1 LSGPKAAVTSWA
13 SREFDGNSATT
24 ERWAGQA
31 AGPAGRVR
39 VLYIG
44 GLGRSGSTL
53 IERLTGQLPGVRA
66 VGELVHLWDR
76 GITDDERCGC
86 GEPFRQ
92 CPFWSQVGKAA
103 FGGWDE
109 VDVSRVAALRAQV
122 DRNRFIPALA
132 RRHVRPKMRQPL
144 TEYTS
149 YYARL
154 YAAVA
159 GVSGCDLVVDSSKH
173 PSLAHCLRWQPD
185 VDLRV
190 LHLVRDPRAVAYSWS
205 RQVLRPDTDT
215 QSYMTKYSSATAAKQ
230 WNVQNAAFHL
240 LARSGVPTMRLR
252 YEDFTAEPE
261 LTLHQIARFAGR
273 PAQDSYPFLTTH
285 GTSWAAQLACGHSV
299 SGNPMRFTTGQVLIS
314 RDEKWQA
321 SMSQAQQRAVTAL
334 TLPLLAGYG
343 YLGAR
348 S

>member
-1 LSGPKAAVTSWA
+1 M
-13 SREFDGNSATT
+13 RET
-24 ERWAGQA
+24 A
-31 AGPAGRVR
+31 AGRAR
-39 VLYIG
+39 VLYVG

-53 IERLTGQLPGVRA
+53 IERLIGQLPGVCA
-66 VGELVHLWDR
+66 VGELVHLWQR

-92 CPFWSQVGKAA
+92 CPFWQQVGKAA

-109 VDVSRVAALRAQV
+109 VDVSRVAALRSRV

-132 RRHVRPKMRQPL
+132 RRHVRPKMRQLL

-154 YAAVA
+154 YAAITD
-159 GVSGCDLVVDSSKH
+159 VSGCDLVVDSSKH

-205 RQVLRPDTDT
+205 RQVLRPDTDR
-215 QSYMTKYSSATAAKQ
+215 QSYMTRYSPATTARQ
-230 WNVQNAAFHL
+230 WDVQNAAFQL
-240 LARSGVPTMRLR
+240 LARTGVPTMRLR

-261 LTLHQIARFAGR
+261 LTLHRVADFAGLPSR
-273 PAQDSYPFLTTH
+273 DSYPFLTAD
-285 GTSWAAQLACGHSV
+285 GPSWRAHLSGSHSV
-299 SGNPMRFTTGQVLIS
+299 SGNPMRFTTGQIPI
-314 RDEKWQA
+314 RADEKWRT
-321 SMSQAQQRAVTAL
+321 SMPKAQQRAVTAL

-343 YLGAR
+343 YLGAQ

>member
-1 LSGPKAAVTSWA
+1 M
-13 SREFDGNSATT
+13 
-24 ERWAGQA
+24 
-31 AGPAGRVR
+31 
-39 VLYIG
+39 LYIG

-53 IERLTGQLPGVRA
+53 IERLIGQLPRVCA
-66 VGELVHLWDR
+66 VGELVHLWER

-86 GEPFRQ
+86 GEPFHQ
-92 CPFWSQVGKAA
+92 CPFWQQVGKAA

-109 VDVSRVAALRAQV
+109 VDVSRVAALRSRV

-132 RRHVRPKMRQPL
+132 RRHVRPKMRQLL

-154 YAAVA
+154 YAAITD
-159 GVSGCDLVVDSSKH
+159 VSGCDLVVDSSKH

-205 RQVLRPDTDT
+205 RQVLRPDTDR
-215 QSYMTKYSSATAAKQ
+215 QSYMTRYSPATTARQ
-230 WNVQNAAFHL
+230 WDVQNAAFQL
-240 LARSGVPTMRLR
+240 LARTGVPTMRLR

-261 LTLHQIARFAGR
+261 LTLHRVADFAGLPSR
-273 PAQDSYPFLTTH
+273 DSYPFLTAD
-285 GTSWAAQLACGHSV
+285 GPSWRAHLSGSHSV
-299 SGNPMRFTTGQVLIS
+299 SGNPMRFTTGQIPI
-314 RDEKWQA
+314 RADEKWRT
-321 SMSQAQQRAVTAL
+321 SMPKAQQRAVTAL

-343 YLGAR
+343 YLGAQ

>member
-1 LSGPKAAVTSWA
+1 MPG
-13 SREFDGNSATT
+13 
-24 ERWAGQA
+24 
-31 AGPAGRVR
+31 GRVR
-39 VLYIG
+39 VLYVG

-53 IERLTGQLPGVRA
+53 IERLIGQLPGVCA

-92 CPFWSQVGKAA
+92 CPFWQQVGKAA
-103 FGGWDE
+103 FDGWDQVE
-109 VDVSRVAALRAQV
+109 VSRVAALRSQV

-132 RRHVRPKMRQPL
+132 RRDLRPKMRQVL

-149 YYARL
+149 YYARM
-154 YAAVA
+154 YAAINQ
-159 GVSGCDLVVDSSKH
+159 VSGCELVVDSSKH

-190 LHLVRDPRAVAYSWS
+190 LHLVRDSRAVAYSWS
-205 RQVLRPDTDT
+205 RQVLRPDTDR
-215 QSYMTKYSSATAAKQ
+215 QSYMTRYSPVMAAGQ

-240 LARSGVPTMRLR
+240 LSRSGVPTTRLR

-261 LTLHQIARFAGR
+261 LTLNQIAGFAGL
-273 PAQDSYPFLTTH
+273 PARESYPFLTAD
-285 GTSWAAQLACGHSV
+285 GTSWVAQLGGGHGV
-299 SGNPMRFTTGQVLIS
+299 SGNPMRFTTGQVPIS
-314 RDEKWQA
+314 RDERWRI
-321 SMSQAQQRAVTAL
+321 SMPGAQQRAVTAF

-343 YLGAR
+343 YLGGKP
-348 S
+348 

>member
-1 LSGPKAAVTSWA
+1 M
-13 SREFDGNSATT
+13 RET
-24 ERWAGQA
+24 A
-31 AGPAGRVR
+31 AGRAR
-39 VLYIG
+39 VLYVG

-53 IERLTGQLPGVRA
+53 IERLIGQLPGVCA
-66 VGELVHLWDR
+66 VGELVHLWQR

-92 CPFWSQVGKAA
+92 CPFWQLVGKAA

-109 VDVSRVAALRAQV
+109 IDVSRVAALRARV

-132 RRHVRPKMRQPL
+132 RRRVGQKTRQLL

-154 YAAVA
+154 YAAITQ
-159 GVSGCDLVVDSSKH
+159 VSGCDLVVDSSKH
-173 PSLAHCLRWQPD
+173 PSLAFCLRWAPG

-205 RQVLRPDTDT
+205 RQVRRPDTDRP
-215 QSYMTKYSSATAAKQ
+215 SYMTRYSPATAARQ
-230 WNVQNAAFHL
+230 WNVQNAAFGL
-240 LARSGVPTMRLR
+240 LARTGCPTMRLR

-261 LTLHQIARFAGR
+261 LTLRRIAGFAGR
-273 PAQDSYPFLTTH
+273 PAQESYPFLTAD
-285 GTSWAAQLACGHSV
+285 GASWSARLGGGHSV
-299 SGNPMRFTTGQVLIS
+299 SGNPMRFTTGQVPIS
-314 RDEKWQA
+314 RDEQWRTHMPK
-321 SMSQAQQRAVTAL
+321 AQQQAVSARTW
-334 TLPLLAGYG
+334 PLMAGYG

>member
-1 LSGPKAAVTSWA
+1 
-13 SREFDGNSATT
+13 
-24 ERWAGQA
+24 
-31 AGPAGRVR
+31 
-39 VLYIG
+39 VLYVG

-53 IERLTGQLPGVRA
+53 IERLMGQLPGVCA
-66 VGELVHLWDR
+66 VGELVHLWER
-76 GITDDERCGC
+76 GVTDDERCGC

-92 CPFWSQVGKAA
+92 CPFWLQVGKAA

-109 VDVSRVAALRAQV
+109 VDVSRVGALRSRV

-132 RRHVRPKMRQPL
+132 RRHLGPKMGPLL

-154 YAAVA
+154 YAAITQ
-159 GVSGCDLVVDSSKH
+159 VSGCELVVDSSKH
-173 PSLAHCLRWQPD
+173 PSLAHCLRWQAD

-215 QSYMTKYSSATAAKQ
+215 QSYMTRYSPAMAAGQ
-230 WNVQNAAFHL
+230 WNAQNAAFHL
-240 LARSGVPTMRLR
+240 LARAGCPIMRLR
-252 YEDFTAEPE
+252 YEDFIAEPE
-261 LTLHQIARFAGR
+261 LTLRQVTGFAGL
-273 PAQDSYPFLTTH
+273 PAQASYPFLTVD
-285 GTSWAAQLACGHSV
+285 GTSWGADLGGGHSV
-299 SGNPMRFTTGQVLIS
+299 SGNPMRFTTGQVPIR
-314 RDEKWQA
+314 RDERWRT
-321 SMSQAQQRAVTAL
+321 SMPTVQQRAVTAL

-343 YLGAR
+343 YLRAR